1 MIRHYSIEPSQIQA
15 ISDKARELR
24 RWLAEN
30 APGLESAQ
38 KHLDAGTVEQVH
50 WHYGYLSALN
60 DLLSLFD
67 SESTE

>member
-1 MIRHYSIEPSQIQA
+1 MTRHYSIELSQIEA
-15 ISDKARELR
+15 ISDKAGALR

-38 KHLDAGTVEQVH
+38 NHLDAGTVEQLY

-60 DLLSLFD
+60 DILSLFD